1 MGRKNYPTVFKSS
14 NDPEH
19 MEQTEHGELQIVGW
33 RFSATRLEQLEQMEQ
48 NGTGYWS
55 YGTTFI

>member
-1 MGRKNYPTVFKSS
+1 
-14 NDPEH
+14 

-48 NGTGYWS
+48 NGTGFWS